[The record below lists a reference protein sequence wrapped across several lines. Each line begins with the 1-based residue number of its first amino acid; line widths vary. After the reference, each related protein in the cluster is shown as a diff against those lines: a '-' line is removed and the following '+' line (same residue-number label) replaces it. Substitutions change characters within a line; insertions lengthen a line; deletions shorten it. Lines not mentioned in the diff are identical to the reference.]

1 MTPRVLPMLPALL
14 SMTLLG
20 VLLAATG
27 AGAHD
32 LRAAASN
39 DNNHAAAAPGTR
51 SPDGRTPVTR
61 SDGSTGFTR
70 PPDPKDIHKL
80 VGYMRDGMARADR
93 SEQQKQTRKA
103 IQYKRDKRSRR

>member
-1 MTPRVLPMLPALL
+1 MTRRMLPVLL

-27 AGAHD
+27 ASAHD
-32 LRAAASN
+32 LQPAAST
-39 DNNHAAAAPGTR
+39 DDHAAAVPGTK
-51 SPDGRTPVTR
+51 SPEGRTPVTR

-70 PPDPKDIHKL
+70 PPDPKDIRKL

-93 SEQQKQTRKA
+93 SEQQKQTSRKT
-103 IQYKRDKRSRR
+103 IQYRRDNRSRR